1 MRYVK
6 GLVTYYDVMT
16 SKLYDA
22 DMAKERMT
30 VYLDPQVARALRV
43 SAARRGIKDSEV
55 VEEALR
61 DMLLFTAFEQAA
73 QRNLDLTEDEALE
86 LVVREQHAAR
96 REARKAS

>member
-73 QRNLDLTEDEALE
+73 QRNLDLTEDEVLE